1 MKPFDDL
8 RLEHFLPTALGISVS
23 LLLFWIASKRSEG
36 ARRERA
42 KAANAEFARTVLR
55 RVVQEDHSPTPEDL
69 QTLADGLAH
78 DLNVRDVDMD
88 LPVDILTIVYSRV
101 SASDLI
107 ASERRSEI
115 LERLSEAIKQAAG
128 EQVPIE
134 RLEQEQRNASRR
146 AWLVSLVGLSASLVG
161 TLVAAYSFPFS
172 NRELAWWS
180 TLFVFMGSLAAIVL
194 FYFARPEIEARAA
207 GRTADEIPA
216 LRFERNIVKTLMEH
230 GLTVEQ
236 PSGRDKDYDAKVIFN
251 GNPILIEVKDWS
263 GHLDRIRPHIVMNR
277 LKRAL
282 EREGAAEAWIIVR
295 DPLGKHFKDPKVKF
309 LSESQLKDKISS
321 SK

>member
-1 MKPFDDL
+1 M
-8 RLEHFLPTALGISVS
+8 
-23 LLLFWIASKRSEG
+23 
-36 ARRERA
+36 
-42 KAANAEFARTVLR
+42 
-55 RVVQEDHSPTPEDL
+55 
-69 QTLADGLAH
+69 
-78 DLNVRDVDMD
+78 
-88 LPVDILTIVYSRV
+88 
-101 SASDLI
+101 
-107 ASERRSEI
+107 
-115 LERLSEAIKQAAG
+115 
-128 EQVPIE
+128 
-134 RLEQEQRNASRR
+134 
-146 AWLVSLVGLSASLVG
+146 
-161 TLVAAYSFPFS
+161 
-172 NRELAWWS
+172 
-180 TLFVFMGSLAAIVL
+180 FMGSLAAIVL

-216 LRFERNIVKTLMEH
+216 LRFERDVVKTLMEH